1 MRRIR
6 SLVDHIAVR
15 PITPWLCGGRLLLA
29 LVAAAPAAQAA
40 LNSFSR
46 LDQVGRWVI
55 ERKNTQ
61 EGAITCRAYIPS
73 GGTWFTSNVRIG
85 PDGFPIGDEL
95 EDASGRP
102 YLGYKDHWS
111 WKCGLAV
118 QDARY
123 VVRLCNLDKS
133 LMEGAPAS
141 GPNLEDFLV
150 QAVERIHGR
159 TARMAF
165 YAPRIAT
172 TFLRRRLLDDKQAFL
187 SLEEVGGRKV
197 THFDGIPFRRV
208 DQLEVDEARIT

>member
-6 SLVDHIAVR
+6 SLVNHIPVR

-85 PDGFPIGDEL
+85 PDGSVVVPDGLRYSPDGTEL
-95 EDASGRP
+95 AQ
-102 YLGYKDHWS
+102 
-111 WKCGLAV
+111 V
-118 QDARY
+118 QDA
-123 VVRLCNLDKS
+123 
-133 LMEGAPAS
+133 
-141 GPNLEDFLV
+141 
-150 QAVERIHGR
+150 
-159 TARMAF
+159 
-165 YAPRIAT
+165 
-172 TFLRRRLLDDKQAFL
+172 LRRCRADM
-187 SLEEVGGRKV
+187 
-197 THFDGIPFRRV
+197 IYMP
-208 DQLEVDEARIT
+208 